1 MNFLRKSWS
10 FRVRVE
16 QLVWSI
22 WLSVSL
28 YFIWR
33 SHIDQRG
40 LYDILGNNFG
50 FFSPGAPSPATLK
63 VCPNS
68 NSSLLGLSI
77 HMSHSW
83 LNVHLDL
90 TRRRFLRTSS
100 SGIRSRGSLG
110 VFQSCICANGG
121 DWGFSWNGF
130 LNISICICVV
140 HTRCNTPPVYWRS
153 LRLLVLWHCAA
164 VWVKVGKVQF

>member
-1 MNFLRKSWS
+1 MQTLSRIILCWTHFASE
-10 FRVRVE
+10 VE

-40 LYDILGNNFG
+40 FYDILGNNFG
-50 FFSPGAPSPATLK
+50 FCFPGAPSPATLK

-68 NSSLLGLSI
+68 NSSPLGLSI

-90 TRRRFLRTSS
+90 TRKRFLRTSS
-100 SGIRSRGSLG
+100 SGILAGG
-110 VFQSCICANGG
+110 V
-121 DWGFSWNGF
+121 WGFSRVVFVQTGEIGGF
-130 LNISICICVV
+130 RETDSSTFQFVFVLSTLGVIHRLCIEEVFG
-140 HTRCNTPPVYWRS
+140 YWFCDTA
-153 LRLLVLWHCAA
+153 LQY
-164 VWVKVGKVQF
+164 G